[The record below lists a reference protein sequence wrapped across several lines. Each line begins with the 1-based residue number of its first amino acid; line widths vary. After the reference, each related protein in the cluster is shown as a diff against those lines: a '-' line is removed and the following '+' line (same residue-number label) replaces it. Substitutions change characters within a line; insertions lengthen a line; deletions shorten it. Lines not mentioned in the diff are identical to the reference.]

1 MAAPKRTPITRGAR
15 TWERGGEAF
24 RFYGAGTKLASI
36 DGLTEA
42 RAALL
47 ALPDAFREAVTVT
60 IAEAAEI
67 IETDAKRRAP
77 VRSGELRDSIGSNI
91 RADGLQAA
99 IGSGAPHA
107 PFVEFGTKT
116 MPAQP
121 WLYPAFR
128 AGARY
133 VRASIKNWTKEAG
146 EMVRASV
153 RRGKN
158 AKIVAKV
165 AKRGQKYVGRPR
177 PSRKGRAERAGR

>member
-1 MAAPKRTPITRGAR
+1 MAAPRN
-15 TWERGGEAF
+15 F
-24 RFYGAGTKLASI
+24 RYYGAGTKMAAI

-99 IGSGAPHA
+99 IGSGASHA

-121 WLYPAFR
+121 WLYPAYR
-128 AGARY
+128 AGARLVRSAMKNWAAEALAAVQ
-133 VRASIKNWTKEAG
+133 VRA
-146 EMVRASV
+146 

-158 AKIVAKV
+158 AKIVAKQS
-165 AKRGQKYVGRPR
+165 KRGQKYIARPKADR
-177 PSRKGRAERAGR
+177 GSASRASAR